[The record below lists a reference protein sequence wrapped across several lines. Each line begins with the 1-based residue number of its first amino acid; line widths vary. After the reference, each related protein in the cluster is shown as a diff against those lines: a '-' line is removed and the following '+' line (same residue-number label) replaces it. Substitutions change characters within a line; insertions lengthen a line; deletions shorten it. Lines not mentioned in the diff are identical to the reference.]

1 MCPQEPITAIP
12 AGASAQNHPMN
23 DRLVLW
29 PVRRH
34 GQAAATLLRSIAAGL
49 LAATG
54 CLAQGA
60 PVDANTATRAEL
72 ESITGIGPSIS
83 DAMLEQRRKRAF
95 ADWQDLIARVRGVG
109 EGSAA
114 KFSAD
119 GLTVNGAPYRGP
131 SAVRKA
137 NDARTLPATGDPVVP
152 IASAP
157 AASARK

>member
-1 MCPQEPITAIP
+1 MRSHRFTPCARIHLHDACACSLHALRVRGMCPQAPITAIP

-34 GQAAATLLRSIAAGL
+34 GQAAATLLRGIAAGL
-49 LAATG
+49 VAATG

-83 DAMLEQRRKRAF
+83 DGMLEQ
-95 ADWQDLIARVRGVG
+95 
-109 EGSAA
+109 
-114 KFSAD
+114 
-119 GLTVNGAPYRGP
+119 
-131 SAVRKA
+131 
-137 NDARTLPATGDPVVP
+137 
-152 IASAP
+152 
-157 AASARK
+157 